1 VSIHTK
7 NGQPLQQRGDLF
19 YSARGAVVGRR
30 KGGKVFGTDG
40 RYVGTV
46 VGDRLVF
53 RAWDGAGIGGA
64 FVAAAIGGSGMAAA
78 GASALHGDEPAIAD

>member
-1 VSIHTK
+1 VSVHTR

-19 YSARGAVVGRR
+19 YSARGAVASRR

-53 RAWDGAGIGGA
+53 RTWDGAGIGGA
-64 FVAAAIGGSGMAAA
+64 FAAAGIGASGMAPAA
-78 GASALHGDEPAIAD
+78 ASALHGDEPAIAD